1 MVKYSM
7 THPNSVLCCY
17 RLTSVMPYDE
27 ELVWADVQQYGG
39 ALSIKGD
46 CIDFWIPPRYQS
58 FIILRW
64 PLLVR
69 RADWD
74 YVDHRVDQYQS

>member
-1 MVKYSM
+1 M

-17 RLTSVMPYDE
+17 RLTSLIDYDE

-39 ALSIKGD
+39 SLSIRGD
-46 CIDFWIPPRYQS
+46 CIDFWIPVRYQS
-58 FIILRW
+58 FILLRW

-74 YVDHRVDQYQS
+74 YVDHRVPEY